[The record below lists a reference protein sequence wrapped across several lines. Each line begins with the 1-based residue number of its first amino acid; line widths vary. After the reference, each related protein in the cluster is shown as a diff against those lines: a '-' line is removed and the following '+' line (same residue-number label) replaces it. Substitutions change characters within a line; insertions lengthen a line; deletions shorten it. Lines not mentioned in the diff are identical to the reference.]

1 MDGRESSREIE
12 QAAAS
17 WVARMDRSPLSAG
30 DQERLRRWLAGDA
43 RRRGALLRAKALWLQ
58 AGVLGDTSRLHGP
71 AAGPGNAAP
80 PALTRTR
87 QGGNRRRALLRW
99 SSAAAASLLL
109 AVLVFVSIP
118 VPTAYAT
125 AKGEMRRVPL
135 SDGSTL
141 TLNTQSLVRIHE
153 EHGQLRVK
161 VVRGEVFFEAAANA
175 MPMRVEIDGHRF
187 DANAATFAV
196 RRLEGQ
202 PAQLVVQ
209 NGRLDAVGTDGSFA
223 AVGANMRLSMPAGH
237 GKAGSTPLS
246 ATDLQ
251 QELAWRDGKIAFR
264 GEPLGDAVRS
274 FSRYSDTRLVIA
286 DPELAGEPITGL
298 FAANNPVGFARAV
311 AAVFGARVRQQEG
324 VVIVSRER

>member
-12 QAAAS
+12 RAAAA
-17 WVARMDRSPLSAG
+17 WVARMDRAPLSAG

-58 AGVLGDTSRLHGP
+58 AGALGDTAWPHRP
-71 AAGPGNAAP
+71 EAGPHDAGV
-80 PALTRTR
+80 RTLR
-87 QGGNRRRALLRW
+87 PRHAGSRRRTLLHW
-99 SSAAAASLLL
+99 SGAAAASLLL

-153 EHGQLRVK
+153 DHGRLRVK

-175 MPMRVEIDGHRF
+175 TPLRVEIDGRRF

-196 RRLEGQ
+196 RRLGDQ

-209 NGRLDAVGTDGSFA
+209 NGRLDAVDADGTIA
-223 AVGANMRLSMPAGH
+223 RVGANMRLSMPAGR
-237 GKAGSTPLS
+237 GAAGSTPLS

-274 FSRYSDTRLVIA
+274 FSRYSDIRLVIA

-311 AAVFGARVRQQEG
+311 AAVFGARVRQHEG
-324 VVIVSRER
+324 VVVVSREH